1 MTRNDKKIGLWKG
14 KNTNEAEIGCVY
26 SSLGHRSAWRMVDRM
41 RVVLSV
47 GFDLAFCRIRG
58 STVSALLRTVRI
70 LVRSDYYSR
79 GDRKHQV
86 YERMGK
92 YRKNTDR
99 ADRCFASPALYFLGV
114 CGSAHAYA
122 LRSLLKKTE
131 VSILHDTSVFL
142 KSMSLKPMTAH
153 PLHAAT
159 AFQHTYPHS
168 HQHPADC
175 HIKESHRK
183 TTRFTHGIGC
193 RIPRRSAALRGL
205 G

>member
-1 MTRNDKKIGLWKG
+1 MTRNDKEGLRKG
-14 KNTNEAEIGCVY
+14 KNTNETEIGCVY
-26 SSLGHRSAWRMVDRM
+26 GSLGYRSAWRMVDRM

-47 GFDLAFCRIRG
+47 GFDLAFCRLRG
-58 STVSALLRTVRI
+58 GTVSALLRIVRI
-70 LVRSDYYSR
+70 LVRSDHYSR

-122 LRSLLKKTE
+122 LRSLLTKTE
-131 VSILHDTSVFL
+131 VSILPDTSVFL
-142 KSMSLKPMTAH
+142 KPMAAH

-168 HQHPADC
+168 HQHPADR
-175 HIKESHRK
+175 HIKESNRK
-183 TTRFTHGIGC
+183 TARFTHGIGC
-193 RIPRRSAALRGL
+193 RIPRRSAALR
-205 G
+205 